1 MRITTMAYHYITR
14 RFVTFLFTAGV
25 CVVGVIAVAADRPAR
40 PFGPE
45 QATGAPNTP
54 EAGEMPTAWVSLTPD
69 SRKEWL
75 LLDYPKAVK
84 ATAVRVV
91 QTDNPGAMERVT
103 VFNPR
108 GEEIEAWRGE
118 DPTPPISSMGTS
130 SVAVKADFPVQRVK
144 VYLDSAAVPG
154 SNAID
159 AVGLVDDEKNVHW
172 ATSATASS
180 SYADVESVQD
190 LPKIPEGAV
199 CVANVDNTAEGKR
212 SFADTGFG
220 VRFTRPDEAASVVAI
235 QLFCSRYGHPQPP
248 QEGFHIYLLDGDWK
262 LIKEL
267 TCPYAHIVRSQEQW
281 YTLGVLPTDV
291 PREFGIGLY
300 FNARQNKGIFM
311 GVDTDV
317 TTSHSY
323 TGKPDS
329 GYQPVEQKQDWMVR
343 VFLMPAKPGS
353 VGNAR

>member
-1 MRITTMAYHYITR
+1 MTYRSTTQC
-14 RFVTFLFTAGV
+14 FVTFLFTAGV
-25 CVVGVIAVAADRPAR
+25 CAAGVIGAAADRSAR

-75 LLDYPKAVK
+75 LLEYPKAVK

-91 QTDNPGAMERVT
+91 QTDNPGALERVT
-103 VFNPR
+103 VFNHR
-108 GEEIEAWRGE
+108 GEEIEVWEGE

-130 SVAVKADFPVQRVK
+130 SVAVKVDFPVQRVK

-159 AVGLVDDEKNVHW
+159 AVGLVDDEKKILW

-190 LPKIPEGAV
+190 LPKIPEGTV
-199 CVANVDNTAEGKR
+199 CVAHVDNTAEGKQ

-220 VRFTRPDEAASVVAI
+220 VRFTRPDGAARLVAI
-235 QLFCSRYGHPQPP
+235 QLFCGRYGHPQPP
-248 QEGFHIYLLDGDWK
+248 QEDFHIYLLDGDWK
-262 LIKEL
+262 LIKEW
-267 TCPYAHIVRSQEQW
+267 TCPYARIARGEQRW
-281 YTLGVLPTDV
+281 YTFGVVPTDV
-291 PREFGIGLY
+291 PREFGIGLC
-300 FNARQNKGIFM
+300 FNARQTKGIYV

-323 TGKPDS
+323 TGKPES
-329 GYQPVEQKQDWMVR
+329 GYQPVEPKHDWMVR
-343 VFLMPAKPGS
+343 GFLTPAQ
-353 VGNAR
+353 